1 MNPQVIYQTSI
12 ARTDELRRQADAS
25 RLAAE
30 TGRGRLS
37 ASSRWRRP
45 VSSRVLRR
53 WRAGRSPKPSI
64 SKRFA

>member
-30 TGRGRLS
+30 TGYGRRS
-37 ASSRWRRP
+37 TSSRWRRP
-45 VSSRVLRR
+45 VSARVLPR
-53 WRAGRSPKPSI
+53 WRAGRGPKPSI